1 MSQEMSKVKIQL
13 QVNWSYFVWCR
24 PLPVIHNI
32 PPLFPAPI
40 LHSTLFFHFIYVSPS
55 RPVCVPSCT
64 QLLTEQQ
71 LVAAVCNVLSNEMRF
86 DSPKALRIKI
96 TVFWVL
102 TPCTFF
108 VTYVPNCLSAFLLQ
122 SSGRQSVKW
131 RGGSSRLFISA
142 YKTTGLT
149 TEKCGIIII
158 ITFATLGISML
169 YISTLWISMLS
180 FGMLCVS
187 MLCIS
192 TLYSSIFCISML
204 CNSML
209 CISMLCISMLC
220 ISMLCI
226 RMFH

>member
-158 ITFATLGISML
+158 IITVATLGISML

-180 FGMLCVS
+180 FGMLRVS

-204 CNSML
+204 C
-209 CISMLCISMLC
+209 